1 MPLSG
6 RFGGGWGSVD
16 MNKSVDTKMRPVIKT
31 LLISGVILAIVGYLV
46 PDKFAV
52 GSIFI
57 IGAFVGGAVF
67 AVLSTRWS
75 QSRVNFF
82 LLVFFTLLTSSW
94 ASLLLFGSCN
104 MFERFL
110 VCSTNK
116 INALIFEIYFSP
128 MLIALAAWVQQFF
141 GKRY

>member
-1 MPLSG
+1 MNQSG
-6 RFGGGWGSVD
+6 
-16 MNKSVDTKMRPVIKT
+16 DTQMRSVIKT

-46 PDKFAV
+46 PDKFAI

-57 IGAFVGGAVF
+57 IGALVGGAVF

-116 INALIFEIYFSP
+116 VNALIFEIYFSP

-141 GKRY
+141 GKKH

>member
-6 RFGGGWGSVD
+6 RFGGGRGSVD
-16 MNKSVDTKMRPVIKT
+16 MSKSGNTQMRSVIMP
-31 LLISGVILAIVGYLV
+31 LLISGLILAVIGYLV

-52 GSIFI
+52 EVILI
-57 IGAFVGGAVF
+57 IGALVGGVVF
-67 AVLSTRWS
+67 TVLSTRWR
-75 QSRVNFF
+75 QPRVNFF

-104 MFERFL
+104 IFERFL

-116 INALIFEIYFSP
+116 INALVFEFFFLP
-128 MLIALAAWVQQFF
+128 LVIALAAWGQQFL
-141 GKRY
+141 GKRH